1 MWASAGGEGL
11 STWASRLGSVLLHRM
26 TARSVMV
33 MDVAAAGT
41 APQSERRVERE
52 SRPRRPVAGSS
63 VNQSSHG
70 PKCGR
75 TRTCVPEIL
84 EIFQVALANYLA
96 AGQGW
101 TRTPVCYPTSIP
113 INKII

>member
-52 SRPRRPVAGSS
+52 RESAGRAGRWPGH
-63 VNQSSHG
+63 QSISHHMA
-70 PKCGR
+70 PS
-75 TRTCVPEIL
+75 
-84 EIFQVALANYLA
+84 A
-96 AGQGW
+96 AE
-101 TRTPVCYPTSIP
+101 RVRACRKS
-113 INKII
+113 